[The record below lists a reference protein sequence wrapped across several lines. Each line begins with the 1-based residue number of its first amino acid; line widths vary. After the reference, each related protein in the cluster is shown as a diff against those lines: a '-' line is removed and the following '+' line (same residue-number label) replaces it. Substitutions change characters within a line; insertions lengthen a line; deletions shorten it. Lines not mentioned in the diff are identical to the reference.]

1 MSKSVQA
8 SADNMWIM
16 SIVVDIVYE
25 NKSLSGEETGIF
37 CPMNFLLQKA
47 SQAKQAKQSW
57 PHTVIHSI
65 ETWHSSMSSFVS
77 V

>member
-47 SQAKQAKQSW
+47 SQAKQAK
-57 PHTVIHSI
+57 
-65 ETWHSSMSSFVS
+65 
-77 V
+77 